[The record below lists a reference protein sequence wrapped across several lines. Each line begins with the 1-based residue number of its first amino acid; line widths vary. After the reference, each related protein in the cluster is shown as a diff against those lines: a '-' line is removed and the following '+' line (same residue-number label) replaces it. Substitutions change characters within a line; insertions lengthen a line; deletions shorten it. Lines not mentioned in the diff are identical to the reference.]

1 MSGYKHV
8 SIVEVAQDRLISDDP
23 RAILHSWLRNSLH
36 SPPPINIMKL
46 FASKFTQTL
55 ILNVATIAAIIVGT
69 IQFLV
74 RSYKD
79 NNGPEK
85 TRKMMQ
91 TVLQFVDTINA
102 QLLTQINTDV
112 PVVKVAQKT
121 TKRR

>member
-1 MSGYKHV
+1 
-8 SIVEVAQDRLISDDP
+8 
-23 RAILHSWLRNSLH
+23 
-36 SPPPINIMKL
+36 MKL

-55 ILNVATIAAIIVGT
+55 ILNVATIAAIVVGT